1 MLRPYD
7 EIGYTIDTTLYEIR
21 IYQYAPYIPA
31 QVTGLPE
38 DCYPA
43 EGGVAEYEIYLDG
56 EVAEDPDTGLSLK
69 DSLTNE
75 EQDSLEQ
82 AIFRHYEDHQ

>member
-1 MLRPYD
+1 MLKHLE
-7 EIGYTIDTTLYEIR
+7 EIEYTIDNTLYEIR
-21 IYQYAPYIPA
+21 IYNYEPYVPA
-31 QVTGLPE
+31 YVSGLPE

-56 EVAEDPDTGLSLK
+56 EVAEDPDTGISLK

-82 AIFRHYEDHQ
+82 AIFNHYEVR